1 MATEIKAPSFPE
13 SVAEGTIAAWH
24 KKPGDSVERDELV
37 VEIET
42 DKVVLEV
49 VAPEAGTLSD
59 VLADEGDTVESDQV
73 LGNIG
78 EASAKASDT
87 SEKKPSSKKAASDD
101 KDSDDSASDKAPKQK
116 KAAAGG
122 KQHEVK
128 APSFPESV
136 QEGTVASW
144 HKKVGEA
151 VKRDEVL
158 ADIETDKVVLEVVAP
173 ADGALAE
180 IKVDADSQ
188 VESEEVLALF
198 AEGAGESEQDYDAS
212 SDADSDSDT
221 DTDGASDDSADED
234 HNGKILAPAARKM
247 VAENDLDAARIEGT
261 GKGGRILKEDV
272 QKALKDGSAKKA
284 KDKTG
289 DKAESPK
296 AKQPP
301 ASASSAPT
309 AVDGQ
314 RPEKRVPMSR
324 LRQTIAKRLV
334 QAQQTAAMLTTY
346 NEVDMSAIM
355 ALRAE
360 YKETFLKAHDTKL
373 GFMSFF
379 VKAASEALKRFPDVN
394 ASIDGTDIVYH
405 GYQDISVAVSTDR
418 GLVVPVLRDTD
429 SMKFADVE
437 KTIVD
442 FGKRAR
448 DGKLGIEE
456 MQGGTFT
463 ITNGGIF
470 GSLLSTPII
479 NPPQTAILGMHKIQ
493 ERPMAVNGQ
502 VEIRPMMYLAVS
514 YDHRMID
521 GKDAVQFLV
530 VLKELLEDPAR
541 LLLNV

>member
-13 SVAEGTIAAWH
+13 SVAEGTVAAWH
-24 KKPGDSVERDELV
+24 KKAGDSVERDELI

-49 VAPEAGTLSD
+49 VAPEAGTLSEIK
-59 VLADEGDTVESDQV
+59 VEEGETCESEQV
-73 LGNIG
+73 LGMLG
-78 EASAKASDT
+78 EAQEKADEAPAEDEKQADDA
-87 SEKKPSSKKAASDD
+87 EKKSDKGEKKADKPAAS
-101 KDSDDSASDKAPKQK
+101 
-116 KAAAGG
+116 G
-122 KQHEVK
+122 KSHDVK

-136 QEGTVASW
+136 QEGTVATW
-144 HKKVGEA
+144 HKKVGESA
-151 VKRDEVL
+151 KRDEVL

-173 ADGALAE
+173 ADGALTE
-180 IKVDADSQ
+180 IKVEEGEQ
-188 VESEEVLALF
+188 VESEALLAVF
-198 AEGAGESEQDYDAS
+198 AEGAG
-212 SDADSDSDT
+212 
-221 DTDGASDDSADED
+221 GDDSASGEESADEGD
-234 HNGKILAPAARKM
+234 EASAEKDEKVGDKILAPAARKL
-247 VAENDLDAARIEGT
+247 VAEHDLDASKIEGT
-261 GKGGRILKEDV
+261 GKGGRVLKEDV
-272 QKALKDGSAKKA
+272 QKAIKDGSAKKA
-284 KDKTG
+284 AKSSADK
-289 DKAESPK
+289 
-296 AKQPP
+296 P
-301 ASASSAPT
+301 ASGGTTKAAAAAAP
-309 AVDGQ
+309 AVEGE

-346 NEVDMSAIM
+346 NEVDMSAVM
-355 ALRAE
+355 ALRAQ
-360 YKETFLKAHDTKL
+360 YKDTFLKAHDTKL
-373 GFMSFF
+373 GFMGFF
-379 VKAASEALKRFPDVN
+379 VKAATEALKRFPDVN

-405 GYQDISVAVSTDR
+405 GYQDIGVAVSTDR

-429 SMKFADVE
+429 SMKLADVE

-448 DGKLGIEE
+448 DGKLGIDE

-470 GSLLSTPII
+470 GSLMSTPIL

-493 ERPMAVNGQ
+493 ERPMAVNGK

-530 VLKELLEDPAR
+530 TIKELLEDPAR
-541 LLLNV
+541 LLLDV